1 MNERIFEDVK
11 LLLALVCDTFAAERR
26 KQEQCLATTKTKADK
41 KPRVFIVMTMVINA
55 RTKVI
60 VFII

>member
-1 MNERIFEDVK
+1 MNERIFGDVK
-11 LLLALVCDTFAAERR
+11 LLLALVCDMFAAERR
-26 KQEQCLATTKTKADK
+26 KQEQYLATTKTKAGK